1 LKTTIKSIFFVLI
14 GLALGVALGL
24 YLGWVAWP
32 TEFTG
37 ANPAVLSPDYRQDYA
52 LITAVSYA
60 NDHDLEAARRRV
72 ASLDIDGEAY
82 YFSIT
87 MDAILRA
94 DNEAEIRQFV
104 ELAAD
109 LGLDSPAMIPFLPTE
124 AQSDGE

>member
-1 LKTTIKSIFFVLI
+1 MAKNIFYVII
-14 GLALGVALGL
+14 GLALGAALGL

-37 ANPAVLSPDYRQDYA
+37 ASPAVLSPDYRHDYA

-60 NDHDLEAARRRV
+60 NNHDLETARRRV
-72 ASLDIDGEAY
+72 ASLGSDGQAY

-94 DNEAEIRQFV
+94 DNETEIRQFV

-109 LGLDSPAMIPFLPTE
+109 LGLDSPAMVPFLPE
-124 AQSDGE
+124 AEVLDGE

>member
-1 LKTTIKSIFFVLI
+1 MVKNIFYVII
-14 GLALGVALGL
+14 GLVLGAALGL

-37 ANPAVLSPDYRQDYA
+37 ANPAALSPEYRHDYA

-60 NDHDLEAARRRV
+60 NDHDLETARRRI
-72 ASLDIDGEAY
+72 ASLGSDGQAY
-82 YFSIT
+82 YFSLT

-94 DNEAEIRQFV
+94 DNETEIRQFV

-109 LGLDSPAMIPFLPTE
+109 LGLDSPAMLPFLPTE
-124 AQSDGE
+124 AQPDGE

>member
-1 LKTTIKSIFFVLI
+1 MVKNIFYVII
-14 GLALGVALGL
+14 GLVLGAALGL

-37 ANPAVLSPDYRQDYA
+37 ANPAALSPDYRHDYA

-60 NDHDLEAARRRV
+60 NDHDLETARRRV
-72 ASLDIDGEAY
+72 ASLGSDGQAY
-82 YFSIT
+82 YFSLT

-94 DNEAEIRQFV
+94 DNETEIRQFV

-109 LGLDSPAMIPFLPTE
+109 LGLDSPALAPFLLTKGQP
-124 AQSDGE
+124 DGE

>member
-1 LKTTIKSIFFVLI
+1 
-14 GLALGVALGL
+14 
-24 YLGWVAWP
+24 
-32 TEFTG
+32 
-37 ANPAVLSPDYRQDYA
+37 
-52 LITAVSYA
+52 
-60 NDHDLEAARRRV
+60 
-72 ASLDIDGEAY
+72 
-82 YFSIT
+82 